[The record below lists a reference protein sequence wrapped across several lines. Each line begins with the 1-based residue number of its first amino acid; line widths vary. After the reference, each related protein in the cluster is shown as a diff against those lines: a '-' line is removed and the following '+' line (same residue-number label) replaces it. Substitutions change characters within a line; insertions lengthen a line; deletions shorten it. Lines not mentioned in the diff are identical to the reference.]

1 MADENLGAVCGV
13 QLEGSAQPP
22 LLSVDSAGLLLLG
35 GMWELVVLVSLI
47 KRDSGTGPIV
57 ELWGSQLQGISC
69 WTLVTVV
76 K

>member
-22 LLSVDSAGLLLLG
+22 PLSVDSAGLLLLG
-35 GMWELVVLVSLI
+35 GMWKLVMLVSLI

-57 ELWGSQLQGISC
+57 GKLWVLSC
-69 WTLVTVV
+69 KEFHVGL
-76 K
+76 

>member
-1 MADENLGAVCGV
+1 MADENLGAVRGV

-35 GMWELVVLVSLI
+35 GIRELVVLVSLI

-57 ELWGSQLQGISC
+57 GKLWVLSC
-69 WTLVTVV
+69 KEFYVRL
-76 K
+76 